1 MHFIYISVLPVL
13 DSILFKQTAL
23 PLRPPPYIFSQT
35 EQAILYRIIFY
46 LYHSDNM
53 KTTSI
58 LASILAA
65 ASVASSAPTLP
76 KLGEKLNLDWL
87 NWDNLFN
94 NKGNHKNNG
103 PFDFTSTYQVKAVGK
118 EVIATNGN
126 PDPGPKD
133 AYGIFRYGIN
143 SHLNTICYAS
153 SPLLIPCCEKMYTD
167 ALYRILH
174 SSMSKGTTSARL
186 KLLHIFT
193 RV

>member
-1 MHFIYISVLPVL
+1 
-13 DSILFKQTAL
+13 
-23 PLRPPPYIFSQT
+23 
-35 EQAILYRIIFY
+35 
-46 LYHSDNM
+46 M
-53 KTTSI
+53 KTTTI

-103 PFDFTSTYQVKAVGK
+103 PFDFTSTYQVKALGK

-143 SHLNTICYAS
+143 SHLNTICYVS
-153 SPLLIPCCEKMYTD
+153 SPLLIPCCEKMCTD
-167 ALYRILH
+167 AL
-174 SSMSKGTTSARL
+174 
-186 KLLHIFT
+186 
-193 RV
+193 